1 MTLPADGESVITLKV
16 WQLMVIGL
24 GVLAAAY
31 TLLGMG
37 NGPSSTPS
45 SSSSV
50 VQQAQMNELQQLVDV
65 APAVYAFHT
74 KHTSYAGLKLAPATG
89 VAVVNASKATY
100 CLETT
105 GATPH
110 VFKNGPTAHM
120 MIGTCASPAAG
131 TPISG

>member
-1 MTLPADGESVITLKV
+1 MVSRGVTAKPHGKASGLPFHAS
-16 WQLMVIGL
+16 
-24 GVLAAAY
+24 
-31 TLLGMG
+31 
-37 NGPSSTPS
+37 
-45 SSSSV
+45 
-50 VQQAQMNELQQLVDV
+50 LVDV

-100 CLETT
+100 CVETT